1 MDGERERQIER
12 AVAFLHEGVEEA
24 AREGAAAARGVGSET
39 AAGATPD
46 SAPPAAEAA
55 AGESGGSAEP
65 ASGAKS
71 AAAETSPERMAEVQ
85 ALGEKVIEVLRTVH
99 DPEIP
104 VNVFDMGLIYRIDVE
119 DDNTVVID
127 MTLTT
132 PHCPVAETLPIE
144 VERRVREIEGVK
156 DCRVNIVWDP
166 PWHPGMMSEEA
177 RLELGFFY

>member
-1 MDGERERQIER
+1 MDGERERALER
-12 AVAFLHEGVEEA
+12 AVAFLHEEVAKAEA
-24 AREGAAAARGVGSET
+24 RARDGGEMGPEQPAGEAGGPFAPSGSEAGAAAAG
-39 AAGATPD
+39 
-46 SAPPAAEAA
+46 
-55 AGESGGSAEP
+55 
-65 ASGAKS
+65 
-71 AAAETSPERMAEVQ
+71 TSPERMAEVQ
-85 ALGEKVIEVLRTVH
+85 ELGEKIIEVLRTIH

-104 VNVFDMGLIYRIDVE
+104 VNVFDMGLVYRIDVE

-156 DCRVNIVWDP
+156 GCRVNIVWDP

>member
-1 MDGERERQIER
+1 MDERDIER
-12 AVAFLHEGVEEA
+12 AVAFLHEDVARAHGEGEGSGEGTA
-24 AREGAAAARGVGSET
+24 AATAGEGAAET
-39 AAGATPD
+39 GT
-46 SAPPAAEAA
+46 
-55 AGESGGSAEP
+55 
-65 ASGAKS
+65 
-71 AAAETSPERMAEVQ
+71 ETSPERLAEVQ
-85 ALGEKVIEVLRTVH
+85 ALGEKVIEVLRTIH

-104 VNVFDMGLIYRIDVE
+104 VNIFDMGLVYRIDVE

-144 VERRVREIEGVK
+144 VERRVSGIEGVK
-156 DCRVNIVWDP
+156 ACRVNIVWDP